1 MSRWR
6 NVKKGK
12 IEEKKIKKSIQNEDK
27 LILKNASLMLRFKA
41 FLTDTFMLTMP
52 LMYIVTYLVMGSLQD
67 FSSQKAIGWFYIMLP
82 HFLLVISLW
91 FFKRQTPGMKAYDL
105 YIVDSITGKKPTIIS
120 IINRY
125 LFTTISIVFIFTMF
139 IPYFNKSRRTL
150 QDYVSGTI
158 IQEIQNT
165 NLEQK

>member
-6 NVKKGK
+6 DVKKGK
-12 IEEKKIKKSIQNEDK
+12 VEDKKIKTPKSNKEK

-67 FSSQKAIGWFYIMLP
+67 FSSQKALGWFYIMLP
-82 HFLLVISLW
+82 HFLLVTSLW
-91 FFKRQTPGMKAYDL
+91 YFKRQTPGMKAYDL
-105 YIVDSITGKKPTIIS
+105 YIVDSVTGQKPSTIS

-125 LFTTISIVFIFTMF
+125 IFTTLSIVFIFTML
-139 IPYFNKSRRTL
+139 IPFFNKSRRTL
-150 QDYVSGTI
+150 QDFISSTI
-158 IQEIQNT
+158 IQEIPNT
-165 NLEQK
+165 HPQK

>member
-12 IEEKKIKKSIQNEDK
+12 VEETKINSKKIAKDS
-27 LILKNASLMLRFKA
+27 LVLKNSSLMLRFKA

-52 LMYIVTYLVMGSLQD
+52 LMYIVTYVVMGSLQD

-82 HFLLVISLW
+82 HFAIVFSLW
-91 FFKRQTPGMKAYDL
+91 YFKRQTPGMKAYDL
-105 YIVDSITGKKPTIIS
+105 YIVDSVTGKQPSIIS

-125 LFTTISIVFIFTMF
+125 IFTTLSMVFFFTMF
-139 IPYFNKSRRTL
+139 IPFLNKSRRTL
-150 QDYVSGTI
+150 QDFVSGTI

-165 NLEQK
+165 HLEQK

>member
-12 IEEKKIKKSIQNEDK
+12 IEEKKVIEKKDK

-67 FSSQKAIGWFYIMLP
+67 FSANKTLGWLYIILP
-82 HFLLVISLW
+82 HLIIVCIFW
-91 FFKRQTPGMKAYDL
+91 YKKRQTPGMKAYDL
-105 YIVDSITGKKPTIIS
+105 VLVDSLTGKQPTLIS
-120 IINRY
+120 VINRY
-125 LFTTISIVFIFTMF
+125 IFTTLSMVFIFPIF
-139 IPYFNKSRRTL
+139 IPYLNKSRRSL
-150 QDYVSGTI
+150 QDFVSGTI
-158 IQEIQNT
+158 IQEIRNT